1 MKILYLDCGM
11 GASGDMLMGALA
23 SLLDAPDAFER
34 QMNAL
39 GLEHVSVSMEKSVKC
54 GVVGNQSCSHGADI
68 REVFRKG
75 LLFSFPRL
83 FYVQTGVLHLRV
95 ILQSHFPAFF
105 QR

>member
-1 MKILYLDCGM
+1 MSMKILYLDCGM

-54 GVVGNQSCSHGADI
+54 GVVMPITIITAIPIMSI
-68 REVFRKG
+68 
-75 LLFSFPRL
+75 
-83 FYVQTGVLHLRV
+83 TGT
-95 ILQSHFPAFF
+95 IITTIPAWAIFAG
-105 QR
+105 